1 MDKATQKLKAM
12 LTPIKIQEFEGALRY
27 NEWKPEWTLVDFDS
41 LEPMVHVLEFGAK
54 KYARENWK
62 KPMDRKKILD
72 SLMRHLVRLMADE
85 ELDSESKLPHI
96 GHILCNAMFY
106 SYHSK
111 NK

>member
-1 MDKATQKLKAM
+1 MTDN
-12 LTPIKIQEFEGALRY
+12 ALRY

-41 LEPMVHVLEFGAK
+41 LEPMVHVLEYWMK
-54 KYARENWK
+54 KYTVWDVTWRDNWK

-106 SYHSK
+106 SYHSNIWK
-111 NK
+111 

>member
-1 MDKATQKLKAM
+1 MDKATKTFKNM
-12 LTPIKIQEFEGALRY
+12 LTPVQIQEFEWALRY

-41 LEPMVHVLEFGAK
+41 LEPMVRVLEFGAK
-54 KYARENWK
+54 KYARDNWK

-85 ELDSESKLPHI
+85 ETDSESKLPHI

>member
-1 MDKATQKLKAM
+1 MTDK
-12 LTPIKIQEFEGALRY
+12 ALRY
-27 NEWKPEWTLVDFDS
+27 NDGKPEWTLVDFDS
-41 LEPMVHVLEFGAK
+41 LEPMVKVLEYWMK
-54 KYARENWK
+54 KYTVWDVTWRDNWK

-85 ELDSESKLPHI
+85 ETDSESNLPHI